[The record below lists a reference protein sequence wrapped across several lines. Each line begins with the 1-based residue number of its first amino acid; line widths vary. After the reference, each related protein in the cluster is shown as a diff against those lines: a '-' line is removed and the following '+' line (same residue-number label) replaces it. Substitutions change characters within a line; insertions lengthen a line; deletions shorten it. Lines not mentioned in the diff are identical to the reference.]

1 MSAERPEYRGVPGT
15 SPPHRLDRLRTG
27 DPPRLRVPPR
37 AATPPAGSGHPG
49 CRWDSAG
56 VAPGTPRLRHRGD
69 RPARERRR
77 VPCAALTVR
86 RDAAPELADKRV
98 MRRRWRDAPPQFPGW
113 YRTRARSGVLACSAR
128 INITLRRNRVTA
140 RAPAWRAPCGGGR
153 ASRTPRSTDSCA
165 RSTGVDA
172 VDGTWSVDRV
182 PKCSASARL
191 ASSRLAN
198 WCVLRNRPISV
209 CARSEARRLNSGPTR
224 ARDVDGSS
232 TSGRA
237 NRTSV
242 ARPSTNTVLAQ
253 LPRPFRP
260 PSSLRLF

>member
-1 MSAERPEYRGVPGT
+1 
-15 SPPHRLDRLRTG
+15 
-27 DPPRLRVPPR
+27 
-37 AATPPAGSGHPG
+37 
-49 CRWDSAG
+49 
-56 VAPGTPRLRHRGD
+56 
-69 RPARERRR
+69 
-77 VPCAALTVR
+77 
-86 RDAAPELADKRV
+86 
-98 MRRRWRDAPPQFPGW
+98 MRRRP
-113 YRTRARSGVLACSAR
+113 
-128 INITLRRNRVTA
+128 
-140 RAPAWRAPCGGGR
+140 
-153 ASRTPRSTDSCA
+153 ASRTPRGADSCA

-172 VDGTWSVDRV
+172 VDAWSVDRV

-253 LPRPFRP
+253 LPVSISSSVVSATVRSRASRKASSSRPGRLSPCSRGNAPRRGMRADPRAASDDRSRDRSRRTECHRPRRTRPSASRSSWRP
-260 PSSLRLF
+260 PCGGCPPPPLRGSPPASCRNRFRTSARRCRVRPRIDTRARGCRTMRIESSFVRCCHGAAR